1 MKSKDELSLAMARV
15 ICPAVSTEKCVNGTC
30 PKLWDCPV
38 KISIFEKLVDAGFTD
53 GIEERKQIALLNE
66 NISNLQDQYW
76 ESCDEVD
83 WFNDQVSDLNDALRR
98 KNKDIINRVK
108 EKLHGIGPMGAQQ
121 HIERQLDELLEEL
134 EREQEEQED
143 GDRTL

>member
-1 MKSKDELSLAMARV
+1 MIKSKDEQSLDMARV
-15 ICPAVSTEKCVNGTC
+15 ICRAVSTEKCVNGTC

-143 GDRTL
+143 RD

>member
-1 MKSKDELSLAMARV
+1 M
-15 ICPAVSTEKCVNGTC
+15 
-30 PKLWDCPV
+30 
-38 KISIFEKLVDAGFTD
+38 VDAGFTD

-134 EREQEEQED
+134 DREQEENNN
-143 GDRTL
+143 GD

>member
-1 MKSKDELSLAMARV
+1 MMKSKDELSLDMARV

-134 EREQEEQED
+134 DREQEENNN
-143 GDRTL
+143 GD

>member
-1 MKSKDELSLAMARV
+1 MKSRDEQALDMARV

-83 WFNDQVSDLNDALRR
+83 WFNDRVSDLNDALRR

-134 EREQEEQED
+134 DREQEENNN
-143 GDRTL
+143 GD

>member
-143 GDRTL
+143 ED

>member
-1 MKSKDELSLAMARV
+1 MKSKDERALAMARV

-134 EREQEEQED
+134 DREQEEQED
-143 GDRTL
+143 GD

>member
-1 MKSKDELSLAMARV
+1 MKTRDELSLDMARV

-66 NISNLQDQYW
+66 NISNLQDQYY

-134 EREQEEQED
+134 DREQEENNN
-143 GDRTL
+143 GD

>member
-1 MKSKDELSLAMARV
+1 MKSRDEQALDMARV

-66 NISNLQDQYW
+66 NISNLQDQYY

-108 EKLHGIGPMGAQQ
+108 EKLHDIGPMGAQQ

-134 EREQEEQED
+134 DREQEENNN
-143 GDRTL
+143 GD

>member
-1 MKSKDELSLAMARV
+1 MKSKDELSLDMARV

-108 EKLHGIGPMGAQQ
+108 EKLHGIGPIGAQQ

-143 GDRTL
+143 GG

>member
-1 MKSKDELSLAMARV
+1 MKSKDELSLDMARV

-143 GDRTL
+143 RD

>member
-1 MKSKDELSLAMARV
+1 MKTKDELSLDMARV

-134 EREQEEQED
+134 DREQEENNN
-143 GDRTL
+143 GD

>member
-1 MKSKDELSLAMARV
+1 MKSKDELSLDMARV

-134 EREQEEQED
+134 DREQEENNN
-143 GDRTL
+143 GN

>member
-83 WFNDQVSDLNDALRR
+83 WFNDQVSNLNDALRR

-134 EREQEEQED
+134 DREQEENNN
-143 GDRTL
+143 GD

>member
-1 MKSKDELSLAMARV
+1 MKSKDELSLDMARV

-134 EREQEEQED
+134 EREQEENNN
-143 GDRTL
+143 GD

>member
-121 HIERQLDELLEEL
+121 YIERQLDELLEEL
-134 EREQEEQED
+134 EREQEENNN
-143 GDRTL
+143 GD

>member
-1 MKSKDELSLAMARV
+1 MKSRDELSLEMARV

-38 KISIFEKLVDAGFTD
+38 QISIFEKLVDAGFTD

-143 GDRTL
+143 GG

>member
-1 MKSKDELSLAMARV
+1 MKSRDEQALDMARV

-143 GDRTL
+143 GG

>member
-134 EREQEEQED
+134 DREQEENNN
-143 GDRTL
+143 GD

>member
-1 MKSKDELSLAMARV
+1 MKSREEQALDMARV

-38 KISIFEKLVDAGFTD
+38 QISIFEKLVDAGFTD

-108 EKLHGIGPMGAQQ
+108 EKLHGIGPIGAQQ

-143 GDRTL
+143 GG

>member
-1 MKSKDELSLAMARV
+1 MKSRDEQALDMARV

-66 NISNLQDQYW
+66 NISNLQDQYY

-134 EREQEEQED
+134 DREQEENNN
-143 GDRTL
+143 GD

>member
-1 MKSKDELSLAMARV
+1 MMKSKDELSLDMARV

-134 EREQEEQED
+134 DREQEENNN
-143 GDRTL
+143 GN

>member
-1 MKSKDELSLAMARV
+1 MKSRDEQALDMARV
-15 ICPAVSTEKCVNGTC
+15 ICPEVSTEKCVNGTC

-134 EREQEEQED
+134 DREQEENNN
-143 GDRTL
+143 GD

>member
-121 HIERQLDELLEEL
+121 YIERQLDELLEEL

-143 GDRTL
+143 GD

>member
-38 KISIFEKLVDAGFTD
+38 QISIFEKLVDAGFTD

-134 EREQEEQED
+134 EREQEENNN
-143 GDRTL
+143 GD

>member
-1 MKSKDELSLAMARV
+1 MKSKDELSLDMARV

-38 KISIFEKLVDAGFTD
+38 QISIFEKLVDAGFTD

-143 GDRTL
+143 RD

>member
-1 MKSKDELSLAMARV
+1 MKSRDEQVLDMARV
-15 ICPAVSTEKCVNGTC
+15 ICPEVSTEKCANGTC

-98 KNKDIINRVK
+98 KNKDIINRGK
-108 EKLHGIGPMGAQQ
+108 EKLHDIGPMGAQQ

-134 EREQEEQED
+134 DREQEENNNVD
-143 GDRTL
+143 

>member
-1 MKSKDELSLAMARV
+1 MKSRDEQALDMARV

-108 EKLHGIGPMGAQQ
+108 EKLHGIGPIGAQQ

-143 GDRTL
+143 GG

>member
-1 MKSKDELSLAMARV
+1 MIENRDELVTKMAQV
-15 ICPAVSTEKCVNGTC
+15 ICPNACTEFCVSGVC

-53 GIEERKQIALLNE
+53 GVAEREQIALLTKTAD
-66 NISNLQDQYW
+66 NLQDQYY

-83 WFNDQVSDLNDALRR
+83 WFNDQVSDLNEALRR
-98 KNKDIINRVK
+98 KNKDIIDRVK

-121 HIERQLDELLEEL
+121 LIERQLDELLEEL
-134 EREQEEQED
+134 EEEQEE
-143 GDRTL
+143 